1 MRLAPSPRAK
11 PEPTIALIN
20 VVFLMLVFFLIAG
33 QVAQPVDRDVQ
44 LVDADSVAARV
55 PDDALVVRADG
66 MLVWRGLATT
76 LDDFAAAQPDETG
89 ALRILPDRNLPARDL
104 IAVAAALRAQTGQDV
119 RLVTRQG
126 LAP

>member
-33 QVAQPVDRDVQ
+33 KVAQPVDRDVQ

-66 MLVWRGLATT
+66 TLVWRGLATT

>member
-44 LVDADSVAARV
+44 LVDADSMAALL
-55 PDDALVVRADG
+55 PDDALVLRADG
-66 MLVWRGLATT
+66 TLVWRAEVTT
-76 LDDFAAAQPDETG
+76 LDAFVAAQAGEAG
-89 ALRILPDRNLPARDL
+89 ALRLLPDRNLPARDL

>member
-1 MRLAPSPRAK
+1 
-11 PEPTIALIN
+11 
-20 VVFLMLVFFLIAG
+20 MLVFFLIAG

-55 PDDALVVRADG
+55 PDDALVLRADG
-66 MLVWRGLATT
+66 TLVWRAEVTT
-76 LDDFAAAQPDETG
+76 LDAFVAAQAGEAG
-89 ALRILPDRNLPARDL
+89 ALRLLPDRNLPARDL